1 MGNLS
6 IYIFIITFLKIIIL
20 IIEFWR
26 CIPYVTSY
34 VNDLHA
40 MHANRP
46 DLRTKLGWRTRSRD
60 CAGSTRDRHHVPSG
74 FGLLFGRTPYGWCF
88 TIIQVNKYYLFIGV
102 KLIHFSIWFFDK
114 NIVIYLIHNQAMFVF
129 FYRNIYFQIK
139 PIYDGWNH
147 I

>member
-1 MGNLS
+1 MGNLF

-20 IIEFWR
+20 IIKFWR

-46 DLRTKLGWRTRSRD
+46 DFRTKLGWRTRITWLCGIYSRPAP
-60 CAGSTRDRHHVPSG
+60 CPKWIWS
-74 FGLLFGRTPYGWCF
+74 LFGRTPYGWCF
-88 TIIQVNKYYLFIGV
+88 TITQVNKYYLFIGV
-102 KLIHFSIWFFDK
+102 KLIHFSICFFDK

-129 FYRNIYFQIK
+129 FL
-139 PIYDGWNH
+139 
-147 I
+147 